1 MFVHCVYYGGVCGK
15 RVCVGQAVIR
25 GGGGVLWAGVALG
38 WAGACAG
45 S

>member
-25 GGGGVLWAGVALG
+25 GGGVLCAGVALG